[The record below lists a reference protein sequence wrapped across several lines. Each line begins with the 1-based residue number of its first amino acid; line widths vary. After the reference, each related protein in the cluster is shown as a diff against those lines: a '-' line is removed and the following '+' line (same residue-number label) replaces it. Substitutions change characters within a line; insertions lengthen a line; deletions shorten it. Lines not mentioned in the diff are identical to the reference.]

1 MKTSRFD
8 SSTIDVDQ
16 LKGEFNRFRDE
27 VLGMKEKFNGNAAE
41 VLDQVS
47 AYLNTAGVTS
57 RLSAL
62 EAEFEVLGGRL
73 KDRGRE
79 AVSRVETEVGAK
91 PIASLAIAF
100 GLGLL
105 ASSLLRRK

>member
-1 MKTSRFD
+1 M
-8 SSTIDVDQ
+8 STTRIDAEQ
-16 LKGEFNRFRDE
+16 LKAEFNRFRDE
-27 VLGMKEKFNGNAAE
+27 VLGMKDKFNGNASD

-62 EAEFEVLGGRL
+62 EAEFEALGAKL
-73 KDRGRE
+73 KDRGKE
-79 AVSRVETEVGAK
+79 AVSRVETEVTGK
-91 PIASLAIAF
+91 PITSIAIAF

-105 ASSLLRRK
+105 ASSFLRRK